1 MMSPRVRADILFLIM
16 VVFVILFVLVSTRYS
31 RADSRLPGGVTC
43 EMIVRYAADLG
54 IPNTR
59 WGRAQAKIIAATLG
73 IYVTDAQLAAAAECL
88 RSASAVPIER
98 KQ

>member
-1 MMSPRVRADILFLIM
+1 MSPRIRADILFLIM
-16 VVFVILFVLVSTRYS
+16 VVLVILFVLVSTRYS
-31 RADSRLPGGVTC
+31 HAADSRLPGGVTC

-59 WGRAQAKIIAATLG
+59 WGRTQAKIIAATLG

-88 RSASAVPIER
+88 RSASAIPIER